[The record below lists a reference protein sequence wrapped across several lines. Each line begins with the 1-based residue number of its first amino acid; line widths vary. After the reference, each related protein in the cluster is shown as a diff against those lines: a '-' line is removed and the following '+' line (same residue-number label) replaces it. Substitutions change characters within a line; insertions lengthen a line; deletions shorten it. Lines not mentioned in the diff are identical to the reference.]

1 MEEQRYNK
9 RVRQAISDKYVE
21 YSKMYADAHKEFL
34 EAESRLKGENA
45 KKNLSYEQYV
55 DLEKY
60 LNNLKEEMKVLRIQI
75 DISWQIEDMKLQEK
89 SKQKQY
95 HQQEGKQERLLIE
108 LSMVR

>member
-21 YSKMYADAHKEFL
+21 YSKMYADTHKEFL

-75 DISWQIEDMKLQEK
+75 DIWDAAREVCLSVSDEMNRALK
-89 SKQKQY
+89 
-95 HQQEGKQERLLIE
+95 GK
-108 LSMVR
+108 